1 MRRFEDLKY
10 NQKRKNRQK
19 KNKKDKEM
27 PSPWTQTH
35 RYTGRYTQLRIAH
48 WECTAGAEIIDL
60 EGKRRKQIRH
70 VCNEVCQYGK

>member
-1 MRRFEDLKY
+1 
-10 NQKRKNRQK
+10 
-19 KNKKDKEM
+19 M